1 MAADPTIR
9 DMKARSMTSPLD
21 GPRHPQARGAKPKQ
35 LVVLLHGYGADGQ
48 DLIGLAP
55 YLARS
60 LPDAAFVAP
69 NAPEPCDMSPMG
81 RQWFAIDLDDPAR
94 ASGDP
99 QRMVQRYGAMG
110 SRADTVAPLVHAFLD
125 QERDRH
131 GLQEKDV
138 ALIGFSQG
146 TMLSLHV
153 GLRRTAALAGIVGF
167 SGALLGG
174 ETLAEEITSPAPV
187 QLIHGDSDEMV
198 PALAMFHA
206 AGALG
211 AAGLP
216 VGFHVSPG
224 TGHGIAPDGIEVATT
239 FLTSVFAG
247 RLQAGPGMS
256 SRV

>member
-1 MAADPTIR
+1 MP
-9 DMKARSMTSPLD
+9 SPLD
-21 GPRHPQARGAKPKQ
+21 GPRHPQARGDRPKQ

-99 QRMVQRYGAMG
+99 KQMVERYGAMG
-110 SRADTVAPLVHAFLD
+110 SRADAVAPLLHAFLD
-125 QERDRH
+125 QERDQH
-131 GLQEKDV
+131 GLQDRDM

-153 GLRRTAALAGIVGF
+153 GLRRAASLAGIVGF

-174 ETLAEEITSPAPV
+174 ETLAQEITSPTPV

-211 AAGLP
+211 HAGLP
-216 VGFHVSPG
+216 VGFHVSAG
-224 TGHGIAPDGIEVATT
+224 TGHGIAPDGIEVATS
-239 FLTSVFAG
+239 FLTSVFSG
-247 RLQAGPGMS
+247 RLTATAGIS
-256 SRV
+256 TAL

>member
-1 MAADPTIR
+1 M
-9 DMKARSMTSPLD
+9 SNPLD
-21 GPRHPQARGAKPKQ
+21 GPRHPQSRGDRPKQ

-69 NAPEPCDMSPMG
+69 DAPEACEMSPSG

-99 QRMVQRYGAMG
+99 ERMVQRYGAMG
-110 SRADTVAPLVHAFLD
+110 ARADAVAPLLHAFLD
-125 QERDRH
+125 AERDRH
-131 GLQEKDV
+131 GLPDRSI
-138 ALIGFSQG
+138 ALVGFSQG

-153 GLRRTAALAGIVGF
+153 GLRRTNPLAGIVGF

-187 QLIHGDSDEMV
+187 QLIHGDRDEMV

-211 AAGLP
+211 RAGLP
-216 VGFHVSPG
+216 VGFHVSNG
-224 TGHGIAPDGIEVATT
+224 TGHGIAQDGIEVAAA
-239 FLTSVFAG
+239 FLGSVLAG
-247 RLQAGPGMS
+247 RLVADEPIS
-256 SRV
+256 CPL